1 MYKETKNSKE
11 VKIFSEANSL
21 MTDRSE
27 GDKWYIKTEEGKKY
41 FDERSIEVSMK
52 RKALKQIPKEEFNKQ
67 NNKEAKVVQFKM
79 LLRDGKTRYRGK
91 LKNVLWAYCGCLW
104 INLRRIMLY
113 SMKNIKENIKKA
125 KDIINNLTFN
135 ENTLNILTFYKK
147 MTFRSRLI
155 YLITITL
162 GIYGGIEFLYNFSD
176 ILLAAIIIPNMIGLL
191 ILSDEVKDLKINFSI
206 IQNIIIHQ
214 NNIYLL
220 N

>member
-1 MYKETKNSKE
+1 
-11 VKIFSEANSL
+11 
-21 MTDRSE
+21 
-27 GDKWYIKTEEGKKY
+27 
-41 FDERSIEVSMK
+41 
-52 RKALKQIPKEEFNKQ
+52 
-67 NNKEAKVVQFKM
+67 
-79 LLRDGKTRYRGK
+79 
-91 LKNVLWAYCGCLW
+91 
-104 INLRRIMLY
+104 
-113 SMKNIKENIKKA
+113 MKNIKENIKKA

-191 ILSDEVKDLKINFSI
+191 ILSDEVKDLKINFSK